1 MRSSVFL
8 FLFHSVKPSTLT
20 FLRME
25 VQNEFSSG
33 FSWRSS
39 YCSFPFLQNQNI
51 GGNYRRSKREDQDLG
66 EHGDIERH
74 RVIFC
79 SITVHP

>member
-1 MRSSVFL
+1 MRSSVFF
-8 FLFHSVKPSTLT
+8 FLFHSVQPSTLT

-25 VQNEFSSG
+25 VQNEFSS
-33 FSWRSS
+33 
-39 YCSFPFLQNQNI
+39 FPFLQNQNI
-51 GGNYRRSKREDQDLG
+51 GGKYRRSKREDQDLG
-66 EHGDIERH
+66 EHGEIERH